1 MRSLKFRVSDPV
13 GLYATPATE
22 LVNFVKQ
29 FPCHLILKYGSKE
42 VNLKSMM
49 GVLSLGVPT
58 KAELEI
64 IADGEGEK
72 RTLEMIED
80 KIEELGI

>member
-1 MRSLKFRVSDPV
+1 
-13 GLYATPATE
+13 
-22 LVNFVKQ
+22 
-29 FPCHLILKYGSKE
+29 
-42 VNLKSMM
+42 MM

-72 RTLEMIED
+72 RALDMIED
-80 KIEELGI
+80 KISELGI